1 MHFFE
6 ELQYKVRA
14 LLYEQERQ
22 YAMKKRKQMDNPS
35 KKEHGLKENSK
46 IKDLMSAL
54 DEMDTYLEEKVDE
67 WNLKIK
73 K

>member
-22 YAMKKRKQMDNPS
+22 YAMKKRKQMDKPP
-35 KKEHGLKENSK
+35 KKEHGFKENSK